1 MSGPSRGVSRPPLGS
16 IAVLVLAAGLA
27 AAVTWFGTAGWSPA
41 TVRATAD
48 VNIAPLIGTF
58 SNYEVATHAADFSS
72 AYGNDVVAGEVA
84 GDPDAPGA
92 FVDSSRVG
100 NGTIIRVT
108 YVAATADAAESGLR
122 RQVRH
127 ALDEVSDGI
136 EQQLDADLA
145 GAELARKS
153 LEQET
158 GTGGPSSPADT
169 AALNRT
175 GEIVADATSSL
186 KSIQVAQR
194 RNARRA
200 ASLQVDTSPMSTTST
215 RARASVAGGLVALV
229 LTAGVLALLTVRRRP
244 PPAERGDTRSSA

>member
-1 MSGPSRGVSRPPLGS
+1 MTGPSRGVRRPS
-16 IAVLVLAAGLA
+16 VSSAAILVVTAGVA
-27 AAVTWFGTAGWSPA
+27 AAVTWSGTAGWSPA

-48 VNIAPLIGTF
+48 VNIAPIIGTF
-58 SNYEVATHAADFSS
+58 SNYEVATHAADFTS
-72 AYGNDVVAGEVA
+72 AYGDDVGTGDVA

-108 YVAATADAAESGLR
+108 YVASTADAAESGLR

-136 EQQLDADLA
+136 EQQLDADVA

-153 LEQET
+153 LESE
-158 GTGGPSSPADT
+158 GGRGPASPADT
-169 AALNRT
+169 AALNRV

-194 RNARRA
+194 RNADRA
-200 ASLQVDTSPMSTTST
+200 SSLQVDTSPMSTTST
-215 RARASVAGGLVALV
+215 RARASVAGGLAALV
-229 LTAGVLALLTVRRRP
+229 LTGGALALLTVRRRRRHE
-244 PPAERGDTRSSA
+244 ERGDTRSSA